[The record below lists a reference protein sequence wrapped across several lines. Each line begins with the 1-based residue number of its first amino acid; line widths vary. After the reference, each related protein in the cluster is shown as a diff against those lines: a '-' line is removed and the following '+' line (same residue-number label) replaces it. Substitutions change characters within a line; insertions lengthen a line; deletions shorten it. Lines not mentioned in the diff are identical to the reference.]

1 MRRLLSTTLG
11 AVLIAL
17 LGLPGQAQA
26 HSGLSQAD
34 PGPGD
39 TAQAGVDRIEMD
51 FAGDLGDKAEVRV
64 RDEAGTDLVT
74 ETPEVS
80 GNHLS
85 VQVKPLEAGL
95 HTVKYTITFADGHTT
110 DGGYYLQVAPA
121 PAAAEGSSTM
131 PWFYAAGGA
140 AIAVLLATIAVLL
153 LKRPTDA

>member
-1 MRRLLSTTLG
+1 MRRLLSTALG

-51 FAGDLGDKAEVRV
+51 FAGDLGDKTEVRV

-74 ETPEVS
+74 ETPDVS

-85 VQVKPLEAGL
+85 VRLKPLEAGL

-110 DGGYYLQVAPA
+110 QGGYYLQVTPA
-121 PAAAEGSSTM
+121 PAAAEDSSAM

-140 AIAVLLATIAVLL
+140 VIVILLAAIAVLLLR
-153 LKRPTDA
+153 RPSE

>member
-1 MRRLLSTTLG
+1 MRRPLSTTLG

-17 LGLPGQAQA
+17 LALPGQALA
-26 HSGLSQAD
+26 HSGLTQAD

-51 FAGDLGDKAEVRV
+51 FAGDLGDDTDVQV
-64 RDEAGTDLVT
+64 RDETGADLVT

-85 VQVKPLEAGL
+85 VQVKPLEKGL

-121 PAAAEGSSTM
+121 PAAAEGSSTT
-131 PWFYAAGGA
+131 PWFFAAGGA
-140 AIAVLLATIAVLL
+140 AIAVLLATIAFLL
-153 LKRPTDA
+153 LNRPNDP